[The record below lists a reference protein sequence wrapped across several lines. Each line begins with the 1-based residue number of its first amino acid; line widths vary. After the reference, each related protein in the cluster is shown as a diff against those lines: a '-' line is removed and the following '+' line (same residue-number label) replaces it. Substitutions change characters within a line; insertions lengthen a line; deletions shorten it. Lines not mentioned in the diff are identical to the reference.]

1 MAHLRRQVRDAF
13 GQALAGLSFGGN
25 VFRGRS
31 WPLHDANYPAALI
44 YARGGASS
52 YDAAAA
58 SNGLSPLT
66 RDERVVVEIALKAG
80 GDDAAA
86 VCLDDEIDDLAA
98 EVEAAVM
105 ASVAIGALVDHLELV
120 GTEVDAAVGG
130 DARRG
135 SCRLIYCV
143 MFRTQAGDPSVR
155 V

>member
-13 GQALAGLSFGGN
+13 GQALAGLSFGAN

-52 YDAAAA
+52 YDAAATD
-58 SNGLSPLT
+58 NGLAPLL
-66 RDERVVVEIALKAG
+66 RDERVVVEIALQVG
-80 GDDAAA
+80 GDDNGP
-86 VCLDDEIDDLAA
+86 VCLDDQIDDRAA

-105 ASVAIGALVDHLELV
+105 ASSAIGALVDHLELV

-135 SCRLIYCV
+135 SCRLVYRVI
-143 MFRTQAGDPSVR
+143 FRTQAGDPSVR